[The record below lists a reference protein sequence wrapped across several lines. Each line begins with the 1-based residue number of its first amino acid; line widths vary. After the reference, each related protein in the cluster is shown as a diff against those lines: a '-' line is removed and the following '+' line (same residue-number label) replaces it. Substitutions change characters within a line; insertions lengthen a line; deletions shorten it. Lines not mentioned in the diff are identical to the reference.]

1 MYRNL
6 HNSRV
11 PRAKG
16 PYSKG
21 PAGGGPDLSG
31 ATRAKTHV
39 NKPLCH
45 TSQYMPPGS
54 DTVGLTHKNQPSKIV
69 WELPYGLNDDQFKSL
84 SNRFPGIAFVQVG
97 TGCHDHPI
105 AHTSYRV
112 VWNNVV
118 KMLPPG
124 ALVADVA
131 GNPAYNEQFNKDQRR
146 RNEPIKIDT
155 YCQVLS
161 TKDSIRRKTRWGPMM
176 RDGVVRW
183 EEMTLYD
190 MYRNK
195 ENQDRF
201 SHYDAFLMNHSL
213 YYYTFGEINKLLH
226 LNPDSVLYATIHKLD
241 GQSGTLNCGEQ
252 TYTKDFVSGKVTQVN
267 VETGETYTHGDPA
280 PWFSKFSYAD
290 EFGAI
295 AWTINKGC
303 DDTYILTITST
314 EPRLVPEDNW
324 LNGRIIF
331 KSQDQEEV
339 LIVTNPEVADPPP
352 AYAVQEVELKT
363 SDLLPGYHEEK
374 VITVRITHPKLFR
387 ALQHFMINKPR
398 NVRTLQDL
406 TAKAHRDA
414 GNNTYVGSN
423 GKVDVDPETLT
434 KMIAVAWGK
443 GAELEADMIS
453 FVEAT
458 FGGKVAAHNSFL
470 SGKSLSISRN
480 NVVKQV
486 ARFALLLEGVR
497 QAKAP
502 HIEVL
507 QQIEDLF

>member
-1 MYRNL
+1 
-6 HNSRV
+6 
-11 PRAKG
+11 
-16 PYSKG
+16 
-21 PAGGGPDLSG
+21 
-31 ATRAKTHV
+31 
-39 NKPLCH
+39 
-45 TSQYMPPGS
+45 MPPGS
-54 DTVGLTHKNQPSKIV
+54 GKVGLTQNNQPSKVV
-69 WELPYGLNDDQFKSL
+69 WELDYGLSDDQFKSL
-84 SNRFPGIAFVQVG
+84 SSRFPGIAFVQVG

-118 KMLPPG
+118 KMLNPG
-124 ALVADVA
+124 SLVADVA
-131 GNPAYNEQFNKDQRR
+131 GNPAFNAKFNKDQSRR
-146 RNEPIKIDT
+146 KEPIKIDT
-155 YCQVLS
+155 FCQVLS

-176 RDGVVRW
+176 SDGQVRW

-190 MYRNK
+190 MYRNDA
-195 ENQDRF
+195 NRDRF
-201 SHYDAFLMNHSL
+201 SQYDAFLMNHSL

-226 LNPDSVLYATIHKLD
+226 LNPDSVLYATMHKLD
-241 GQSGTLNCGEQ
+241 GQSGSLNCGEQ

-303 DDTYILTITST
+303 DDTYILTVTST

-324 LNGRIIF
+324 HNGRIIF
-331 KSQDQEEV
+331 KSNDDV
-339 LIVTNPEVADPPP
+339 LIVTKPEPVDLPP
-352 AYAVQEVELKT
+352 AYAVEEVELKT

-374 VITVRITHPKLFR
+374 VVKVRITHPKLYKS
-387 ALQHFMINKPR
+387 LQHFMINKPR

-406 TAKAHRDA
+406 TAKAHREA
-414 GNNTYVGSN
+414 GNNPLVGSN
-423 GKVDVDPETLT
+423 GKVDIDPGDLSR
-434 KMIAVAWGK
+434 MIAVAWAK

-453 FVEAT
+453 FVESTYGQKMAQHNAT
-458 FGGKVAAHNSFL
+458 L
-470 SGKSLSISRN
+470 SGKSLNVTRG

-497 QAKAP
+497 SAKAP
-502 HIEVL
+502 HLEVL